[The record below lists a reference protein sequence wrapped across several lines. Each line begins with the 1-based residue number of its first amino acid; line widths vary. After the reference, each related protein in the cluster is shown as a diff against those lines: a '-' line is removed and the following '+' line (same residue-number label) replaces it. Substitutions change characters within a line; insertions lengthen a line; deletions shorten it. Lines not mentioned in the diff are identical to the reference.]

1 MNETFEPNKIKPR
14 KRFIKIILL
23 IISYAIVAGGVWT
36 YSTKMQQSPAYQQ
49 EQAQK
54 QVQALTKKVGKLVV
68 LPESETPQVAI
79 IQDVDSLKKTQEFF
93 IDAQNGDRIL
103 VYPEAR
109 KAFIYRESSNKI
121 INVALN
127 IGANN
132 TPQATTQT
140 KPVVEPTTE
149 KATTT
154 TNTDN

>member
-1 MNETFEPNKIKPR
+1 MNETFEPNKIKPKR
-14 KRFIKIILL
+14 KFIKLILL
-23 IISYAIVAGGVWT
+23 IISYAVVAGVVWI
-36 YSTKMQQSPAYQQ
+36 YSSKMQQSPTYQQ

-54 QVQALTKKVGKLVV
+54 QVKTLVEKVGKLVV
-68 LPESETPQVAI
+68 LPESETPQVAV

-103 VYPEAR
+103 VYPKAR

-127 IGANN
+127 IGADN
-132 TPQATTQT
+132 TPQATTQA

-154 TNTDN
+154 TDTDN